1 MRWLTAVG
9 SLHLPHRPAWTC
21 QRCGL
26 PYPCPTARDRLL
38 AVYGRTPALARRASD
53 LLYEAVPDLAGVPPA
68 DLFDR
73 FIAWTDQTGRRP
85 GNPQSSR

>member
-1 MRWLTAVG
+1 
-9 SLHLPHRPAWTC
+9 
-21 QRCGL
+21 
-26 PYPCPTARDRLL
+26 
-38 AVYGRTPALARRASD
+38 
-53 LLYEAVPDLAGVPPA
+53 VPDLAGVPPA